1 VYSEVGVGS
10 TFKVYLPRVDAP
22 AELVAPSSGSPR
34 RAVGSETILLVED
47 EDGVRA
53 LVRKFLE
60 RSGYQ
65 VIEASSGDQALGL
78 AHKHGDKIDLL
89 LTDVVLPRMSGSEL
103 ARRLV
108 DMYPQTRVLY
118 MSGYTD
124 DAIVHHGVLS
134 AGAAFVQK
142 PFTAEALGRKVR
154 EILESD

>member
-1 VYSEVGVGS
+1 
-10 TFKVYLPRVDAP
+10 
-22 AELVAPSSGSPR
+22 
-34 RAVGSETILLVED
+34 
-47 EDGVRA
+47 
-53 LVRKFLE
+53 
-60 RSGYQ
+60 
-65 VIEASSGDQALGL
+65 
-78 AHKHGDKIDLL
+78 
-89 LTDVVLPRMSGSEL
+89 MSGSEL

-142 PFTAEALGRKVR
+142 PFTAEALGRKIR